1 MPRTQRKGA
10 ANLPGIAALY
20 IGGPR
25 HPLDTASQSPG
36 ACAQAANRSHNRVG
50 HLHRRPSDPSEVGK
64 GYGGSERAAR
74 SQLPTDWVLS
84 AGLQAAGTLSFG
96 GSQADRAHHDDSDS
110 ALFSVRSLPYPARVS
125 SAALFARPRPHAGSI
140 PIGAR
145 SHPIQV
151 HGNTTGLKANQVK
164 ALERLGRRR
173 LSEDRIVTNELAREL
188 TEISN
193 DVRRQVGVLLDR
205 TGSVQH
211 VMIGHGSGIEL
222 PDWGRLRAGRGRLRG
237 LRLIHTHLANEG
249 LSRDD
254 ETDLALLRLDAVVT
268 IAVKDDGLPGLAHA
282 ASLAPANEDGRATEK
297 LDPCHPADFDF
308 DFSVFIRD
316 LENELAR
323 ATEAQDVESGER
335 AILVSVTAGRDRET
349 LEMHVDELRE
359 LARAAGVKVVDVVTQ
374 SRPKVDPRTV
384 IGAGKLSDLVIRCF
398 QSDID
403 LVIFDQ
409 DMTPAQARNLSERM
423 ELRVIDRTQL
433 ILDIFAQRATTGDG
447 KLQVELAQL
456 KYRMPRLAQRADLS
470 LSRLAGGIGGRGP
483 GETKLESD
491 RRRVRDRITRLE
503 RETKRLTK
511 QREGRR
517 RKRDRRR
524 VPVLSIVGYTN
535 AGKSTLLRGLTQS
548 DVHVEDKMFATLDP
562 VSRRLRFP
570 REREV
575 IITDTVGFIRDL
587 PPDLVAAF
595 HATLEELRDAS
606 LLFHVV
612 DAASPDIDRRIR
624 AVHDVL
630 GELGLDQKPELL
642 VFNQIDRLPDDEA
655 VALAK
660 RYNAI
665 PISALKGEGLREL
678 LTEAEEILWADDDRR
693 PGEEERF
700 ADLAASSG
708 H

>member
-1 MPRTQRKGA
+1 MASPRRSSRREK
-10 ANLPGIAALY
+10 PV
-20 IGGPR
+20 
-25 HPLDTASQSPG
+25 S
-36 ACAQAANRSHNRVG
+36 AQATRSGNVSAPNQSVPRIPSASLNPGSTLARLRFPRGNKANTRWSALLSLWLADSAGPV
-50 HLHRRPSDPSEVGK
+50 S
-64 GYGGSERAAR
+64 AR
-74 SQLPTDWVLS
+74 ST
-84 AGLQAAGTLSFG
+84 
-96 GSQADRAHHDDSDS
+96 
-110 ALFSVRSLPYPARVS
+110 LPYPPAS
-125 SAALFARPRPHAGSI
+125 SAARASARNRP
-140 PIGAR
+140 GATAQEP
-145 SHPIQV
+145 PIQV
-151 HGNTTGLKANQVK
+151 HGNTTGLKSSQSK

-173 LSEDRIVTNELAREL
+173 LGADRIITNELAREM
-188 TEISN
+188 TELSGEL
-193 DVRRQVGVLLDR
+193 RRQVGVLIDR
-205 TGSVQH
+205 QGIVQH
-211 VMIGHGSGIEL
+211 VMVGTGSSTDL

-237 LRLIHTHLANEG
+237 LRLVHTHLADEG
-249 LSRDD
+249 LTRDD

-268 IAVKDDGLPGLAHA
+268 IAVGEDGLPGIAHTA
-282 ASLAPANEDGRATEK
+282 HLCPANEDERTIDR
-297 LDPCHPADFDF
+297 LDPCRPAEFDF
-308 DFSVFIRD
+308 DFSGWIRD

-323 ATEAQDVESGER
+323 TDQTHDVDAGER

-359 LARAAGVKVVDVVTQ
+359 LARAAGVQVVDVVTQ

-384 IGAGKLSDLVIRCF
+384 IGSGKLSDLVIRCF
-398 QSDID
+398 QSNID

-409 DMTPAQARNLSERM
+409 DMSPGQARNLSERM

-433 ILDIFAQRATTGDG
+433 ILDIFAQRASTGDG

-503 RETKRLTK
+503 REAKRLTA

-517 RKRDRRR
+517 RKRSRRG

-535 AGKSTLLRGLTQS
+535 AGKSTLLKSLTQS
-548 DVHVEDKMFATLDP
+548 DVHIEDKMFATLDP

-587 PPDLVAAF
+587 PEDLVAAF

-612 DAASPDIDRRIR
+612 DAASPDLDRRIT
-624 AVHDVL
+624 AVRDVL
-630 GELGLDQKPELL
+630 GELGLDDKPELL
-642 VFNQIDRLPDDEA
+642 VFNQIDRLPPDEIPG
-655 VALAK
+655 LCR
-660 RYNAI
+660 RYGAI
-665 PISALKGEGLREL
+665 PVSATVGTGLREL
-678 LTEAEEILWADDDRR
+678 LGEAEEILWEDSERR

-700 ADLAASSG
+700 VDLAARG
-708 H
+708 G